1 MNMLVLWII
10 LAVVFL
16 VVELVTVGMVSL
28 WFFVGSLAALLTAA
42 LGGPFWLQFVV
53 FLLVSGCCFAFL
65 YPRLKYLVRKNQQA
79 TNADMVL
86 GKTCVVTR
94 RIDNIAG
101 TGAVSVDGKTWTA
114 RTENGVTIEEGSL
127 VRADRIQ
134 GVKLIV
140 SPLPPDRG

>member
-1 MNMLVLWII
+1 MNMIVIWLL
-10 LAVVFL
+10 LAAAFL
-16 VVELVTVGMVSL
+16 VIEFITVGMVSI
-28 WFFVGSLAALLTAA
+28 WCVAGALAALLAAA
-42 LGGPFWLQFVV
+42 LGAAVWLQIVV
-53 FLLVSGCCFAFL
+53 FVLVTAFCFAFL
-65 YPRLKYLVRKNQQA
+65 YPRLRHFVGKNRQA

-114 RTENGVTIEEGSL
+114 RALGSDVIEEGAL
-127 VRADRIQ
+127 VRAESIQ

-140 SPLPPDRG
+140 SPLSRT